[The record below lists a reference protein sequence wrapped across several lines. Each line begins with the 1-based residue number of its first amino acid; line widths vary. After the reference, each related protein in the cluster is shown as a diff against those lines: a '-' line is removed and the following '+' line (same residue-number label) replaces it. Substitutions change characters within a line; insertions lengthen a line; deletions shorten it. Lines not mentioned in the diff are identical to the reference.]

1 MRKRE
6 RTTML
11 INEAE
16 VLEATH
22 ASLQVVMMMTTMM
35 MMMVVMMMMMVVMV
49 MMLKVMM
56 TIKMCVGLI
65 MQRWRRPHCG
75 EGSTCSTIN
84 ILKIKTQQRRVLRC
98 IFNMAAYNF
107 KMLSGTEPRQGL
119 ADEV

>member
-35 MMMVVMMMMMVVMV
+35 VMMMMVVMMMMMVVMV
-49 MMLKVMM
+49 MMLMTMM
-56 TIKMCVGLI
+56 MK
-65 MQRWRRPHCG
+65 
-75 EGSTCSTIN
+75 CS
-84 ILKIKTQQRRVLRC
+84 
-98 IFNMAAYNF
+98 
-107 KMLSGTEPRQGL
+107 RQKHQ
-119 ADEV
+119 D

>member
-35 MMMVVMMMMMVVMV
+35 MMMMMVVMMMMMVVMV
-49 MMLKVMM
+49 MMLMTMM
-56 TIKMCVGLI
+56 MK
-65 MQRWRRPHCG
+65 
-75 EGSTCSTIN
+75 CS
-84 ILKIKTQQRRVLRC
+84 
-98 IFNMAAYNF
+98 
-107 KMLSGTEPRQGL
+107 RQKHQ
-119 ADEV
+119 D

>member
-35 MMMVVMMMMMVVMV
+35 MMMMMMVVMMMMMVVMV
-49 MMLKVMM
+49 MMLMTMM
-56 TIKMCVGLI
+56 MK
-65 MQRWRRPHCG
+65 
-75 EGSTCSTIN
+75 CS
-84 ILKIKTQQRRVLRC
+84 
-98 IFNMAAYNF
+98 
-107 KMLSGTEPRQGL
+107 RQKHQ
-119 ADEV
+119 D

>member
-35 MMMVVMMMMMVVMV
+35 MTMMVMMMTMMV
-49 MMLKVMM
+49 MMMVTLN
-56 TIKMCVGLI
+56 
-65 MQRWRRPHCG
+65 H
-75 EGSTCSTIN
+75 
-84 ILKIKTQQRRVLRC
+84 
-98 IFNMAAYNF
+98 F
-107 KMLSGTEPRQGL
+107 
-119 ADEV
+119 

>member
-35 MMMVVMMMMMVVMV
+35 MMKMMVVMMMMMV
-49 MMLKVMM
+49 MMLMTMM
-56 TIKMCVGLI
+56 MK
-65 MQRWRRPHCG
+65 
-75 EGSTCSTIN
+75 CS
-84 ILKIKTQQRRVLRC
+84 
-98 IFNMAAYNF
+98 
-107 KMLSGTEPRQGL
+107 RQKHQ
-119 ADEV
+119 D